1 MMGNLPEEAVEN
13 KARWVRVSV
22 ETFDHE
28 ILDMGRYDRRSA
40 WLWLITNAAWK
51 ERRVNHKGRPIT
63 LKRGQLLGARAFLAE
78 KFGWGEQELRT
89 FLKALVT
96 NGMVEINQS
105 NGHFANV
112 ITICNY
118 EKYQSAENAKDQ
130 ASNQSLTS
138 VQPVSNQI
146 STKGTSYTNNTPG
159 ERASADEIARQAYL
173 DGERIKQGLVAK
185 SARAIQRCKG
195 ELDGSRGVT
204 FTDGKLE
211 VSNGTRA
218 ALEKDFPGVD
228 LSAVCDRAGPEV
240 AKFSYPTVADAVS
253 VIRKW
258 ARIAGE
264 DRRPVGAQSAPF
276 EDWRAKKRREDK
288 EFFDKALGG
297 NAS

>member
-1 MMGNLPEEAVEN
+1 M
-13 KARWVRVSV
+13 

-118 EKYQSAENAKDQ
+118 EKYQSAENVKDQ

-138 VQPVSNQI
+138 VQPEPNQI
-146 STKGTSYTNNTPG
+146 STKDTSYTNTADDTRARSIDCHELYDKLTEAANGSLYPLAIGLHAVAEPLMWIRQGADLDLDILPVIRDIGHRAPKGSIRTWSYFAGPVSTQKARREKGLPPPG
-159 ERASADEIARQAYL
+159 DFSPRLAAGPRPSA
-173 DGERIKQGLVAK
+173 
-185 SARAIQRCKG
+185 ARA
-195 ELDGSRGVT
+195 V
-204 FTDGKLE
+204 LE
-211 VSNGTRA
+211 ARKA
-218 ALEKDFPGVD
+218 
-228 LSAVCDRAGPEV
+228 REV
-240 AKFSYPTVADAVS
+240 HP
-253 VIRKW
+253 
-258 ARIAGE
+258 
-264 DRRPVGAQSAPF
+264 
-276 EDWRAKKRREDK
+276 
-288 EFFDKALGG
+288 
-297 NAS
+297 